1 MTAPY
6 SWFSI
11 TITKMCEK
19 AGTVGGAGGA
29 GRVTAGAVRVTAVA
43 AVAGDGVAAANRLAI
58 WAWWSSKSALD
69 STARGRV
76 MLVGV
81 AGGRP
86 STIAVGT
93 ATARVR
99 PTTVAVRTTRSL
111 MTRLTRSGAAVL
123 RIARC
128 VTQRAGESICLVHT
142 LYTGRRA

>member
-1 MTAPY
+1 
-6 SWFSI
+6 
-11 TITKMCEK
+11 MCEK
-19 AGTVGGAGGA
+19 AGTAGGAGAGGA
-29 GRVTAGAVRVTAVA
+29 GRVTAGALTVAAVA
-43 AVAGDGVAAANRLAI
+43 AVVGDGVAAASRLAI

>member
-29 GRVTAGAVRVTAVA
+29 GRVTAGALTVTAVA
-43 AVAGDGVAAANRLAI
+43 AVAGDGVAAANRRAI

-111 MTRLTRSGAAVL
+111 MTRLTGAAVL

-128 VTQRAGESICLVHT
+128 VTQHAGESICLVHT

>member
-19 AGTVGGAGGA
+19 AGTADGAGAGGA
-29 GRVTAGAVRVTAVA
+29 GRVRAGALTVAAVA
-43 AVAGDGVAAANRLAI
+43 AVVGDGAAANRLAI

-93 ATARVR
+93 ATPRVR
-99 PTTVAVRTTRSL
+99 PTTVAVRSTRSL
-111 MTRLTRSGAAVL
+111 MTRLTRS
-123 RIARC
+123 ARPSC
-128 VTQRAGESICLVHT
+128 GLHVA
-142 LYTGRRA
+142 